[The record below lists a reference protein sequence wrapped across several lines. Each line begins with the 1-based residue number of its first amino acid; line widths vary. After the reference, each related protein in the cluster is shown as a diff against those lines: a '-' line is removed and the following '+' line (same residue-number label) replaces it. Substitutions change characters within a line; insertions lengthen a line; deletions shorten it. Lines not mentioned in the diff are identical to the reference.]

1 MITRWPVAGSRGSP
15 RLASLIY
22 LRKPCHERVLTSS
35 LSTKRSSP
43 LAMPARK
50 WKERD
55 EEEGKERKRGRE
67 EERKRR
73 IYEDKMEK
81 GGREM
86 DKKGKNNEK
95 YMEKEGD

>member
-1 MITRWPVAGSRGSP
+1 M
-15 RLASLIY
+15 
-22 LRKPCHERVLTSS
+22 
-35 LSTKRSSP
+35 
-43 LAMPARK
+43 
-50 WKERD
+50 
-55 EEEGKERKRGRE
+55 GRE

>member
-22 LRKPCHERVLTSS
+22 LRKPCRERVLTSS

-55 EEEGKERKRGRE
+55 EEEERK
-67 EERKRR
+67 
-73 IYEDKMEK
+73 EK
-81 GGREM
+81 GERGG
-86 DKKGKNNEK
+86 KKEEDLRG
-95 YMEKEGD
+95 

>member
-50 WKERD
+50 WKERTR
-55 EEEGKERKRGRE
+55 KERKRGRE

-73 IYEDKMEK
+73 IYEDKKEK

-95 YMEKEGD
+95 YTEKEGD

>member
-22 LRKPCHERVLTSS
+22 LRKPCRERVLTSS

-50 WKERD
+50 WKKRD
-55 EEEGKERKRGRE
+55 EGRK
-67 EERKRR
+67 
-73 IYEDKMEK
+73 EK
-81 GGREM
+81 GERGG
-86 DKKGKNNEK
+86 KKEEDLRG
-95 YMEKEGD
+95 

>member
-43 LAMPARK
+43 FAMPARK

-55 EEEGKERKRGRE
+55 EEEGRK
-67 EERKRR
+67 
-73 IYEDKMEK
+73 EK
-81 GGREM
+81 GERGG
-86 DKKGKNNEK
+86 KKEEDLRG
-95 YMEKEGD
+95 

>member
-22 LRKPCHERVLTSS
+22 LRKPCRERVLTSS

-55 EEEGKERKRGRE
+55 EEEGRKENGERGGKKE
-67 EERKRR
+67 EDLR
-73 IYEDKMEK
+73 
-81 GGREM
+81 G
-86 DKKGKNNEK
+86 
-95 YMEKEGD
+95 

>member
-22 LRKPCHERVLTSS
+22 LRKPCHERALTSS

-55 EEEGKERKRGRE
+55 EEERRK
-67 EERKRR
+67 
-73 IYEDKMEK
+73 EK
-81 GGREM
+81 GERGG
-86 DKKGKNNEK
+86 KKEEDLRG
-95 YMEKEGD
+95 

>member
-22 LRKPCHERVLTSS
+22 LRKPCRERVLTSS

-55 EEEGKERKRGRE
+55 EGRKEKGRE

>member
-15 RLASLIY
+15 RFASLIY
-22 LRKPCHERVLTSS
+22 LRKPCRERVLTSS

-55 EEEGKERKRGRE
+55 EEEGRK
-67 EERKRR
+67 
-73 IYEDKMEK
+73 EK
-81 GGREM
+81 GERGG
-86 DKKGKNNEK
+86 KKEEDLRG
-95 YMEKEGD
+95 

>member
-22 LRKPCHERVLTSS
+22 LRKPCRERVLTSS

-50 WKERD
+50 WKD
-55 EEEGKERKRGRE
+55 
-67 EERKRR
+67 EERK
-73 IYEDKMEK
+73 EK
-81 GGREM
+81 GERGG
-86 DKKGKNNEK
+86 KKEEDLRG
-95 YMEKEGD
+95 

>member
-22 LRKPCHERVLTSS
+22 LRKPCRERVLTSS

-55 EEEGKERKRGRE
+55 EEERRK
-67 EERKRR
+67 
-73 IYEDKMEK
+73 EK
-81 GGREM
+81 GERGG
-86 DKKGKNNEK
+86 KKEEDLRG
-95 YMEKEGD
+95 

>member
-43 LAMPARK
+43 LAMAARK
-50 WKERD
+50 WKD
-55 EEEGKERKRGRE
+55 EGRK
-67 EERKRR
+67 
-73 IYEDKMEK
+73 EK
-81 GGREM
+81 GERGG
-86 DKKGKNNEK
+86 KKEEDLRG
-95 YMEKEGD
+95 